1 MPQIPWNRHRRGT
14 ATSASI
20 TRRSAPRHLLSMAP
34 HLFSAMP
41 ALGIDHCKEHM
52 TASPSSH
59 TGRSAME
66 RAARRP
72 STLKCSTCSRRH
84 RGRAWCLSQQWPTS
98 APLFHA
104 TARFLSEC
112 IKRFRIRQSE
122 DLLGYALDSGSV
134 SERARKYLAS
144 CYKAPGSRAISVEDN
159 DTECLT
165 GWWPCRTL
173 DSQGQSALSHSVGE
187 NRRILSCVSLPVI
200 AERTI
205 TVPDEEISAS
215 EISKP

>member
-1 MPQIPWNRHRRGT
+1 MWKSVT
-14 ATSASI
+14 TASI
-20 TRRSAPRHLLSMAP
+20 TRRSAPRHSLSMAP

-41 ALGIDHCKEHM
+41 ARGIDHYKENM

-59 TGRSAME
+59 IGRSAME

-72 STLKCSTCSRRH
+72 SSLHLQPLPPSAEPGVFHSNGRLLPVRAPAARRF
-84 RGRAWCLSQQWPTS
+84 

-112 IKRFRIRQSE
+112 IKRLRIGQSE
-122 DLLGYALDSGSV
+122 AFLGSALNSGSV
-134 SERARKYLAS
+134 SERARKYLGS

-173 DSQGQSALSHSVGE
+173 NSQGQSAPSHSVGE

-200 AERTI
+200 VDQTI